1 MKVFLD
7 ANGLLDLF
15 DDARPL
21 SLYSTKVYTFLL
33 SSSDVELF
41 TSCDLITT
49 IYYLNSKIDKQS
61 ALSNIIAINKTL
73 KVVEFSNKE
82 IDETCSL
89 MTQDSDYKDLEDTIQ
104 YVLAKKYECDYII
117 SNDKK
122 FVSKDIIL
130 LTSQEFSKQHKV

>member
-7 ANGLLDLF
+7 ANVLLDLF

-61 ALSNIIAINKTL
+61 ALSNIIAINITL

-117 SNDKK
+117 SNDEK

-130 LTSQEFSKQHKV
+130 LTSQEFSKKHKV